1 MATTEVILTANLPGL
16 GAESDKVAVRAG
28 YARNYLFPQGKAIP
42 LTLANERRL
51 EALRKRRQDRELHEH
66 SSMKELAASLA
77 KIKLKIVVKT
87 GDDGKMFGSVT
98 SGTIVDE
105 LKSQWDVLLDR
116 RKIHL
121 DAPLRTLGDHEV
133 ELRLHPKV
141 EATLTVQ
148 IESSTPLPATA
159 EETAPAAPAA
169 APEPAKRRER
179 AQR

>member
-1 MATTEVILTANLPGL
+1 MATTEVILTSNLPGL

-42 LTLANERRL
+42 LTQANERRL
-51 EALRKRRQDRELHEH
+51 EALRKRRQERESHEL

-77 KIKLKIVVKT
+77 KIKLKITVKT

-98 SGTIVDE
+98 PVTIVDE
-105 LKSQWDVLLDR
+105 LKSQWDVLLDK

-121 DAPLRTLGDHEV
+121 DSPLRTLGDHEV

-141 EATLTVQ
+141 HATLMVE
-148 IESSTPLPATA
+148 IESSTPLPAPA
-159 EETAPAAPAA
+159 EEAAPAA
-169 APEPAKRRER
+169 DAAREPARRRER
-179 AQR
+179 GNR